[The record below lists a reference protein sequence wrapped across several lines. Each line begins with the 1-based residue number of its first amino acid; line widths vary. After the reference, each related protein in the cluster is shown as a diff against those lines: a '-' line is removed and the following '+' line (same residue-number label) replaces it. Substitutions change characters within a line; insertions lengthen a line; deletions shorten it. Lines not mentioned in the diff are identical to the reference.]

1 MTDERKE
8 NSYSDLQFVNN
19 YTSIKG
25 CVSAIKRGRIFSVSN
40 KRELMLK

>member
-19 YTSIKG
+19 YTSIKVG
-25 CVSAIKRGRIFSVSN
+25 GSAIKRGRFFQYQIKGN
-40 KRELMLK
+40 